1 VIRDRVR
8 VLLVAG
14 RPSWDVR
21 FLRGLLKQ
29 DPNVDLVSFFILR
42 SNADD
47 PGPQHELSLIPF
59 PVQEIFGEQLRTFDA
74 VVFVNFAYAPYR
86 GLEIDRFLPN
96 LREYVRGGGA
106 LAMVGGE
113 QSFGDGRYGETALA
127 DVLPV
132 APIDGSTMAEGE
144 VKAQLT
150 GEGRRHPVTS
160 LVPGEAPNEAAW
172 AVLPAVT
179 TVNLTRPL
187 GPGAGASVLLQAP
200 GVLVG
205 GAPAPL
211 VAVREVGEGRTL
223 AVATD
228 GSWRW
233 GFLAAEGGQGN
244 RPYLKFWNS
253 AMRWLV
259 RDPGLAPL
267 QVEPDAPAVEPG
279 APVGLSVSVRR
290 PDWGPAAGRRVS
302 AELVDEDGRAVSRA
316 EGAAD
321 EDGAVR
327 LELVPPG
334 PGAYKIVA
342 RGEGGPEAAT
352 AAVAV
357 RGAGPEDAD
366 AAPRPDLLAAVA
378 EATGGRFSA
387 VPGGGLPTLALADPE
402 VVEIGRRKAVPLW
415 DRWWYLG
422 ALAAA
427 LAAEWILRRRWGYW

>member
-1 VIRDRVR
+1 
-8 VLLVAG
+8 
-14 RPSWDVR
+14 
-21 FLRGLLKQ
+21 
-29 DPNVDLVSFFILR
+29 
-42 SNADD
+42 
-47 PGPQHELSLIPF
+47 
-59 PVQEIFGEQLRTFDA
+59 
-74 VVFVNFAYAPYR
+74 
-86 GLEIDRFLPN
+86 
-96 LREYVRGGGA
+96 
-106 LAMVGGE
+106 
-113 QSFGDGRYGETALA
+113 
-127 DVLPV
+127 
-132 APIDGSTMAEGE
+132 
-144 VKAQLT
+144 
-150 GEGRRHPVTS
+150 
-160 LVPGEAPNEAAW
+160 
-172 AVLPAVT
+172 
-179 TVNLTRPL
+179 
-187 GPGAGASVLLQAP
+187 VLLQAP

-244 RPYLKFWNS
+244 RSYLKFWNS
-253 AMRWLV
+253 ALRWLV

-302 AELVDEDGRAVSRA
+302 AELVDEDGKAVSRA

-366 AAPRPDLLAAVA
+366 AAPRPELLAAVA

-402 VVEIGRRKAVPLW
+402 VVEIGRRKAVPIW

-422 ALAAA
+422 ALAAT